1 MTTRTRQAKLN
12 ALIKEAKS
20 DNLKIV
26 ARGGWHIIYVM
37 AGITGTGMYSLGIP
51 QVADVGARNKGG

>member
-26 ARGGWHIIYVM
+26 ARGGWHIIVCD
-37 AGITGTGMYSLGIP
+37 GRNHRHWDVQLGNTP
-51 QVADVGARNKGG
+51 SGRCWCTK